1 MRACAWVNLHMCR
14 SPCLPM
20 EAGAWTGHQ
29 VLLRDRLN
37 ARYLMN
43 VTVLSYG
50 TGTHSQFLVARPNA
64 VNEPVE

>member
-1 MRACAWVNLHMCR
+1 
-14 SPCLPM
+14 M
-20 EAGAWTGHQ
+20 EAGAWNGHQ